1 MCISTN
7 VYVSGQNYV
16 KTDAAKTI
24 VDTLVKVT
32 LSQKILEKIYVSN
45 IDIPNHYPEQK
56 ILKSLL
62 F

>member
-1 MCISTN
+1 M
-7 VYVSGQNYV
+7 YVSGQNYV

-32 LSQKILEKIYVSN
+32 LSQKILEKIYDSN

-56 ILKSLL
+56 I
-62 F
+62 